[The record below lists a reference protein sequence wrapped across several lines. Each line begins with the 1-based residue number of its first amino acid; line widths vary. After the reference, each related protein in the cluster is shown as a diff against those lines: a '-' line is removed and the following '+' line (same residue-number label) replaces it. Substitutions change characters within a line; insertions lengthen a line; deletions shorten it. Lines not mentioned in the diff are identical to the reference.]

1 MSKFTT
7 VNAAALEATGR
18 VGTGGRKPPLVL
30 TIEHDLMLCCTNTDG
45 FNIAINIRSVGQRVE
60 AGSDWGRVDDIECTL
75 SNGAVILCEGSINHA
90 SGRLRLDATDQDNYS
105 WFWFEVR
112 PNFRR
117 MFQ

>member
-7 VNAAALEATGR
+7 ANAAALEATGR
-18 VGTGGRKPPLVL
+18 VGEGGRKPPLVL
-30 TIEHDLMLCCTNTDG
+30 TIEHNLMLCCTNTDG
-45 FNIAINIRSVGQRVE
+45 FNVAINIRDAGVGFVN
-60 AGSDWGRVDDIECTL
+60 DIECTL

-117 MFQ
+117 SFQ